1 MSSPL
6 AIAAVTT
13 TLRNLLAR
21 GLAPDAELADATITM
36 QPPDRARA
44 ATATGNQLNVFLY
57 QATPS
62 AAWRNRDLPAQV
74 HAGEPTQPPLAL
86 NLFYLLTAY
95 GRDNDAQRPFSH
107 MLLGRAMS
115 ILHDHPVLGAAEIAA
130 AMPDSDIGTQLERVR
145 LTPQP
150 MPLEDLS
157 KLWTAFQA
165 QFRASVAYEAA
176 VVLIESTRLRRA
188 PLPVLRRGEADS
200 GAQALGSAI
209 PPFPEIT
216 AVEPPGPAEPGAT
229 LTLLGH
235 DLGGTQVE
243 VQLEATRLSF
253 RSSFPATSVAEDR
266 VTLRLPA
273 DLPAGIHGLT
283 LHYAQGSTARPSNTV
298 ALNIA
303 PAITAGLPV
312 TMRAAGG
319 ALTLGLAAPIMPGQR
334 AYLLLADQVFPAP
347 PNANATNRLRFQLP
361 PLPPGQHPARLR
373 VDGVDSAVVADRSA
387 RPLHFDP
394 RCLVT
399 VLP

>member
-13 TLRNLLAR
+13 SLRNLLAQ
-21 GLAPDAELADATITM
+21 GMAPDAELADATITM
-36 QPPDRARA
+36 QPPDRARP

-57 QATPS
+57 HAVHN

-74 HAGEPTQPPLAL
+74 HEGEPTQPPLAL

-115 ILHDHPVLGAAEIAA
+115 ILHDHPLLGASEIAA
-130 AMPDSDIGTQLERVR
+130 AMPGSEVGVQVERVR

-176 VVLIESTRLRRA
+176 VVLIESTRPRRA
-188 PLPVLRRGEADS
+188 PLPALRRGEADS
-200 GAQALGSAI
+200 GAMALGSAV
-209 PPFPEIT
+209 PPYPEIT
-216 AVEPPGPAEPGAT
+216 AVEPAGPAEPGAT
-229 LTLLGH
+229 LTLRGH
-235 DLGGTQVE
+235 DLASTQVE
-243 VQLEATRLSF
+243 VTLEATRLNF
-253 RSSFPATSVAEDR
+253 RSSFPATRVAPDQ

-283 LHYAQGSTARPSNTV
+283 LHLGEGRAARPSNTV
-298 ALNIA
+298 PLNIA
-303 PAITAGLPV
+303 PAITAGLPA

-319 ALTLGLAAPIMPGQR
+319 PLTLGLAAPIMPGQQV
-334 AYLLLADQVFPAP
+334 YLLLAGLVVAAPAL
-347 PNANATNRLRFQLP
+347 ANATSTLRFQLP

-373 VDGVDSAVVADRSA
+373 VDGVDSAIVADRTA
-387 RPLHFDP
+387 RPLRFDP
-394 RCLVT
+394 QRLVT
-399 VLP
+399 VLA